1 MAKNWLKMS
10 IVKDRNKENPRPGE
24 IKDEVFV
31 GVEWFKSSEFIEDYG
46 FKKRKIFVKRKL
58 RSTSRSEISDSF
70 EIDEKERIVVT
81 RQEKHSLDEALFDE
95 VVSMPENLIESNKNN
110 DKGGNPEW

>member
-31 GVEWFKSSEFIEDYG
+31 GVDWFKDSEFINNYDQ
-46 FKKRKIFVKRKL
+46 KKRKIYVKRKL
-58 RSTSRSEISDSF
+58 RRTSRSEISESF
-70 EIDEKERIVVT
+70 DLREKERVVVT
-81 RQEKHSLDEALFDE
+81 RQEKHSLDEAMFDKKMRLPDNL
-95 VVSMPENLIESNKNN
+95 VDDENDEGDDL
-110 DKGGNPEW
+110 EW